1 MKRKV
6 KGYAITRD
14 RKQAKLHPKFVLVLK
29 ELLQNIPWSEK
40 LTNVN
45 IRLTKVPGAAGL
57 ILLEIW
63 DNDYGCHYFNQF
75 EPSLLSV
82 ETIT

>member
-63 DNDYGCHYFNQF
+63 DHYYQ
-75 EPSLLSV
+75 
-82 ETIT
+82 